1 MKKLRNIFIAL
12 AALVL
17 VSSCEKILT
26 FEPQGDGNFLEEDA
40 LKTED
45 DLQKLLN
52 SVYDVEA
59 NFLSGQNQNLSEL
72 LSDNLEQ
79 PKTHEDYTQLWKRG
93 SNFFNGTIS
102 GVFSDAYIAI
112 YRANVVLK
120 DMGKIPMSDAS
131 KQRFE
136 AEAKFIRAM
145 NHFYLVRQFAQ
156 PFGFTANN
164 THEGIG
170 LKTTAAFEPVVRASV
185 AEVYNQIIADL
196 KFAENNLP
204 EDNGVYANKYAA
216 KALLAKTYLEM
227 RDWTNAF
234 AYADEVIKSG
244 RYTLDSLDRF
254 SPGTKTESIFELVST
269 PPNDERGLG
278 FKNNYRSDGENAS
291 PTLRASLSLFT
302 SATADTNDLRG
313 QKWYRIINQ
322 GAPDEFY
329 GVAKFDYANINVP
342 VLHLTEM
349 KLIRA
354 ECLGELNQNLTQGE
368 QDLNDL
374 RERAGLQDLSILSGT
389 QLVLATHKERQLE
402 MAFEG
407 DRVHQQKRMA
417 LQGYIT
423 EIRGAPWDCNGL
435 VIQFP
440 NSEGTVTGFNFNLE
454 GGCN

>member
-1 MKKLRNIFIAL
+1 MKNLRNIFL
-12 AALVL
+12 AFAAVVL
-17 VSSCEKILT
+17 ISSCEKILT
-26 FEPQGDGNFLEEDA
+26 FEPQGEGNFLEDEA

-45 DLQKLLN
+45 DLQELLN

-72 LSDNLEQ
+72 LSDNLAQ
-79 PKTHEDYTQLWKRG
+79 PNSHEDYTQLWKRG

-120 DMGKIPMSDAS
+120 DMNRIEMSDAS

-136 AEAKFIRAM
+136 SEAKFIRAM

-156 PFGFTANN
+156 PFGYTANN
-164 THEGIG
+164 THAGIG
-170 LKTTAAFEPVVRASV
+170 LKTTAAFEPVTRATV
-185 AEVYNQIIADL
+185 ASVYNQIVADL
-196 KFAENNLP
+196 IFAENNLP
-204 EDNGVYANKYAA
+204 DDNGVYANKYAA
-216 KALLAKTYLEM
+216 KALLAKVFLDM
-227 RDWTNAF
+227 RDWTNALK
-234 AYADEVIKSG
+234 YANEIIGSG

-254 SPGTKTESIFELVST
+254 SPGINTESIFNLVST
-269 PPNDERGLG
+269 PPFDERGLG
-278 FKNNYRSDGENAS
+278 FKNSYRSDGANAS
-291 PTLRASLSLFT
+291 PNLRASKSLYL

-313 QKWYRIINQ
+313 QKWYRVINE
-322 GAPDEFY
+322 GTPEEFY
-329 GVAKFDYANINVP
+329 GVAKFDYSNITVP
-342 VLHLTEM
+342 VLHLTDM
-349 KLIRA
+349 LLIRA

-368 QDLNDL
+368 QDLNLL
-374 RERAGLQDLSILSGT
+374 RQRAGLADLSIVSGT

-423 EIRGAPWDCNGL
+423 EIRDVPWDCDGM

-440 NSEGTVTGFNFNLE
+440 NSEGTVSGFQFNPE